1 MSMFKARLEA
11 FDAALDEDVINHANL
26 RQLCFAGIPEGKG
39 RRALSW
45 RLLLNFLPMEKKT
58 WNDFLHQQRQLY
70 AQLTDEYVLQP
81 QSEKNEDHPLNPNP
95 DSQWQSFFK
104 DNDVLLQIDKDVRR
118 LCPDINFFSQATDFP
133 NKKLQEDNTN
143 NYIKESTG
151 LY

>member
-1 MSMFKARLEA
+1 MGFWEKRWPFKITYLLFIFFFICRLEA

-70 AQLTDEYVLQP
+70 AQLT
-81 QSEKNEDHPLNPNP
+81 
-95 DSQWQSFFK
+95 
-104 DNDVLLQIDKDVRR
+104 
-118 LCPDINFFSQATDFP
+118 
-133 NKKLQEDNTN
+133 
-143 NYIKESTG
+143 G
-151 LY
+151 M

>member
-1 MSMFKARLEA
+1 MKSKEVLTNYLIRYLLFIYFIYRLEA

-70 AQLTDEYVLQP
+70 AQLTG
-81 QSEKNEDHPLNPNP
+81 K
-95 DSQWQSFFK
+95 
-104 DNDVLLQIDKDVRR
+104 
-118 LCPDINFFSQATDFP
+118 
-133 NKKLQEDNTN
+133 
-143 NYIKESTG
+143 
-151 LY
+151 